1 MLKYY
6 FSQTRMIPRAPF
18 SIITCKSGRP
28 LAKKI
33 VKSLSKRTTREVHLI
48 EAMEIE
54 FANTEI
60 KTIIDESIRGREV
73 YIIQDVENNEEV
85 FSIDQNLRSL
95 YTTIDACRRC
105 DAERITAVLP
115 SYPYARQDKQDGRD
129 GITAARVA
137 WELEGE
143 MGVDHLMT
151 IDLHNSAIQGF
162 FRRAKIDNLRGGYVL
177 KPHLKRMIK
186 DPTKTV
192 IIPTDLGGAKRANY
206 FAQYLHTDIAFS
218 YKKRDYRKA
227 NCVENIEILG
237 NVKDKDVY
245 IIDDMIDTGGTLTK
259 TIEKVRKMGA
269 KKIIAICTL
278 ALFNG
283 DSIENFSKLHK
294 DEILDLVIGTDA
306 TYHSKEFLKQNKW
319 FKEISISKY
328 FAEVI
333 YRINRRQ
340 SIGDLLI

>member
-1 MLKYY
+1 
-6 FSQTRMIPRAPF
+6 MIPRAPF
-18 SIITCKSGRP
+18 SIITCKSGIP

-33 VKSLSKRTTREVHLI
+33 VKSLSKRTTRDIHLI

-54 FANTEI
+54 FANSEI
-60 KTIIDESIRGREV
+60 KTVIDESIRGREV
-73 YIIQDVENNEEV
+73 YIIQDVENKENG

-105 DAERITAVLP
+105 DAERITAVVP

-143 MGVDHLMT
+143 MGVDHLIT

-162 FRRAKIDNLRGGYVL
+162 FRKAKIDNLRGGYVL
-177 KPHLKRMIK
+177 KPYLKRLIK
-186 DPTKTV
+186 NPKKT
-192 IIPTDLGGAKRANY
+192 IIMPTDLGGAKRANY
-206 FAQYLHTDIAFS
+206 FAQHLHTDIAFS

-227 NCVENIEILG
+227 NCVENIQVLG
-237 NVKDKDVY
+237 DLEGKDVY
-245 IIDDMIDTGGTLTK
+245 IIDDMIDTGGTLIK
-259 TIEKVRKMGA
+259 TIEKVNKMGV
-269 KKIIAICTL
+269 KKIIAVCTI
-278 ALFNG
+278 ALFNA
-283 DSIENFSKLHK
+283 DSVKSFSKLHQDK
-294 DEILDLVIGTDA
+294 VLDLVIGTDA
-306 TYHSKEFLKQNKW
+306 TYHSKEFLKENKW
-319 FKEISISKY
+319 FKEITISNY

>member
-1 MLKYY
+1 M
-6 FSQTRMIPRAPF
+6 TPRAPF
-18 SIITCKSGRP
+18 SIITCKAGIP

-33 VKSLSKRTTREVHLI
+33 VKELSKKTTREIQLI
-48 EAMEIE
+48 KSVQVQ

-60 KTIIDESIRGREV
+60 KTVIDESIRGREV
-73 YIIQDVENNEEV
+73 YIIQDVENHTEGI
-85 FSIDQNLRSL
+85 STDQNLRAL

-143 MGVDHLMT
+143 MGVDHLIT

-162 FRRAKIDNLRGGYVL
+162 FRKAKIDNLKGGYVL
-177 KPHLKRMIK
+177 KPYLKKLITNPK
-186 DPTKTV
+186 KAV
-192 IIPTDLGGAKRANY
+192 IMPTDLGGAKRANY
-206 FAQYLHTDIAFS
+206 YAQQLHTDIAFS
-218 YKKRDYRKA
+218 YKRRNYSRP

-237 NVKDKDVY
+237 DIKNKEIY
-245 IIDDMIDTGGTLTK
+245 IIDDMIDTGGTLIK
-259 TIEKVRKMGA
+259 TIEKVNKMGA
-269 KKIIAICTL
+269 KKITAVCTL
-278 ALFNG
+278 ALFNA
-283 DSIENFSKLHK
+283 DSVKEFTKLNEK
-294 DEILDLVIGTDA
+294 GILEEVIGTDA
-306 TYHSKEFLKQNKW
+306 TYHSKEFLENNKW
-319 FKEISISKY
+319 FKEITTSKY

-333 YRINRRQ
+333 YRINRSK

>member
-1 MLKYY
+1 MN
-6 FSQTRMIPRAPF
+6 PRAPF
-18 SIITCKSGRP
+18 SIITCQSGMP

-33 VKSLSKRTTREVHLI
+33 VKSLSRRTTREIHLI
-48 EAMEIE
+48 EAKQIE

-73 YIIQDVENNEEV
+73 YIIQDVENHTEGLT
-85 FSIDQNLRSL
+85 IDQNLRAL

-143 MGVDHLMT
+143 MGVDHLIT

-162 FRRAKIDNLRGGYVL
+162 FRKAKIDNLKGGYVL
-177 KPHLKRMIK
+177 KPYLKKLIK
-186 DPTKTV
+186 NPKKSV
-192 IIPTDLGGAKRANY
+192 VLPTDLGGSKRANY
-206 FAQYLHTDIAFS
+206 YAQQLRTDIAFA
-218 YKKRDYRKA
+218 YKKRDYRKK
-227 NCVENIEILG
+227 NCVANINILG
-237 NVKDKDVY
+237 EIGGKDVY
-245 IIDDMIDTGGTLTK
+245 IIDDMIDTGGTLIK
-259 TIEKVRKMGA
+259 TIQEA
-269 KKIIAICTL
+269 KKMKAKSITAVCTL

-283 DSIENFSKLHK
+283 DSIKEFKKLYDK
-294 DEILDLVIGTDA
+294 KVLQKVIGTDA
-306 TYHSKEFLKQNKW
+306 TYHSKEFLKENPW
-319 FKEISISKY
+319 FKEITISNY
-328 FAEVI
+328 FAEII

-340 SIGDLLI
+340 SIGELLG